1 MTRNRLVDG
10 VLVPLTVAEDAAL
23 DTEEATWNAGAKARA
38 REVMRLQRDTLLRE
52 SDWTRLDDAAI
63 SAEKKAEWATYRQV
77 VRDLPKNTADPET
90 PAWPI
95 SPFSL
100 G

>member
-23 DTEEATWNAGAKARA
+23 DAEEAAWNAGATARA
-38 REVMRLQRDTLLRE
+38 EEALRLQRDTLLRE
-52 SDWTRLDDAAI
+52 SDWTRIDDAAI
-63 SAEKKAEWATYRQV
+63 TAAKKTKWATYRQTL
-77 VRDLPKNTADPET
+77 RDLPANTVDPEK

-95 SPFSL
+95 RPS
-100 G
+100 